1 MKKTMYILA
10 TALAVLTSCGDSL
23 EDTYKDF
30 AGDGPIRYTGKC
42 TNISVNPGWECLRTT
57 WTPSK
62 DPAVKNIRIT
72 WISENSDTATAEV
85 APTDTAYTIKGLN
98 NQNYQVMVQSVAEN
112 GTPSLADKITRRPY
126 TYEHEAVTAFTQGF
140 NKYYLYHN
148 HLLLFMGNW
157 TDGILHFA
165 RWKRQTGTPSHSRT
179 PAYEP
184 AALLQYASAPV
195 SIPYP
200 GQTTAG
206 SRRFSSEA
214 LRYDSACLND
224 C

>member
-42 TNISVNPGWECLRTT
+42 TNISVNPGWECLRTK

-85 APTDTAYTIKGLN
+85 APTDTVYTIKGLT

-112 GTPSLADKITRRPY
+112 GTPSLADKITPPVHLRARGSDSLHAGLQQILSLSQPPSALHGQLDRRYPAFRNRL
-126 TYEHEAVTAFTQGF
+126 YEQG
-140 NKYYLYHN
+140 
-148 HLLLFMGNW
+148 
-157 TDGILHFA
+157 
-165 RWKRQTGTPSHSRT
+165 RQS
-179 PAYEP
+179 
-184 AALLQYASAPV
+184 
-195 SIPYP
+195 
-200 GQTTAG
+200 
-206 SRRFSSEA
+206 
-214 LRYDSACLND
+214 
-224 C
+224 

>member
-1 MKKTMYILA
+1 MYILA

-42 TNISVNPGWECLRTT
+42 TNISVNPGWECLRTK

-85 APTDTAYTIKGLN
+85 APTDTVYTIKGLT

-112 GTPSLADKITRRPY
+112 GTPSLADKITPPY

-165 RWKRQTGTPSHSRT
+165 IDYTNKEGKADSLVLTKDVFDEQNVDIADVDMSKDITLRRRGMIEGCPDTINFQ
-179 PAYEP
+179 
-184 AALLQYASAPV
+184 PV
-195 SIPYP
+195 KL
-200 GQTTAG
+200 TKN
-206 SRRFSSEA
+206 F
-214 LRYDSACLND
+214 
-224 C
+224 